1 MGRKSEKKKMERRI
15 IISGVEYQIKRIRFN
30 SFEGRENGFQIQL
43 AIYPRKKWKFVL
55 YDKDIQQA
63 VSLNQVEYNG
73 KYIVV
78 RNYHEAV
85 MAGDVRGIHRYTFM
99 ALDEDRNALFRTNGN
114 KR

>member
-63 VSLNQVEYNG
+63 VSLNQLSITANILLSEIIMKQLWTAMSG
-73 KYIVV
+73 KSI
-78 RNYHEAV
+78 A
-85 MAGDVRGIHRYTFM
+85 IH
-99 ALDEDRNALFRTNGN
+99 LWL
-114 KR
+114 